1 MNKRSRKQRFY
12 RQSDGKQHIGSS
24 LRPRRQFRDFPGPP
38 PNQGPPLRVLPVGG
52 LGQIGMNCM
61 LLGLRERYIMVDA
74 GLLFPDEV
82 TEVGMQK
89 VLPDTSFLH
98 QWRDR
103 VEALVI
109 THGHEDH
116 IGALP
121 WVVPALDPST
131 PIYAS
136 KFVMNLIER
145 RMREYSLWDERRF
158 KVFEI
163 GDTFQGG
170 PFEVETLRVTH
181 SIPDC
186 CGCIFR
192 SEAGSIVHTGDWKL
206 DQSPIDGE
214 DFDLEVL
221 EKIGQEGACLLM
233 SDSTNVLSEGRSTS
247 EMDVAKSVMQRCMAH
262 NGKGRIISTQF
273 ASNLH
278 RLATMKHAAD
288 ATGRKLAYA
297 GPSFFNYLTAAHKAG
312 RAPFDP
318 SELLELQTALD
329 GYPMEKLLVLTT
341 GSQGEPFAALN
352 LAAHGASPVLNLE
365 RSDLLLYSAKVI
377 PGNQKRVARL
387 FNKVA
392 EWGPEVASGPTE
404 GLHTSGHA
412 YKEELKDILKM
423 VNPQNFLPVHGEYN
437 MLHAHAALAKQHCG
451 ISNTTVIRNGEM
463 AGFGAKMS
471 GRQFGDTSSMAV
483 ARMARMANDAEPG
496 PGPSA
501 EAGSVGAI
509 RKIGEVDLHKYYN
522 DGYHGTG
529 PAEEMGIDERTRI
542 STDGILVISVA
553 ILRPGG
559 VTARQRNEKPGTFG
573 EGVQLKARY
582 RIQSRAMWTDR
593 GRFTEIL
600 ERKLDICIAGLSPD
614 SPLPLIEARV
624 SDAAREVARKFN
636 RKKPEV
642 IVISHEVRF
651 GGGGG
656 GAGGKRGG
664 GGARRAAGAGGGAG
678 AAGGG
683 GAQRTP
689 AKGSR
694 YAQKQGG
701 A

>member
-1 MNKRSRKQRFY
+1 MDKRSRKQRFF
-12 RQSDGKQHIGSS
+12 RQSDGKQHIGSA

-74 GLLFPDEV
+74 GLLFPDEA

-103 VEALVI
+103 IEALVI

-136 KFVMNLIER
+136 RFVMQLIER
-145 RMREYSLWDERRF
+145 RMREYSLWDEKRF

-170 PFEVETLRVTH
+170 PFQVETMRVTH

-192 SEAGSIVHTGDWKL
+192 SDAGSIVHTGDWKL
-206 DQSPIDGE
+206 DESPIDGE
-214 DFDLEVL
+214 NFDLEVF
-221 EKIGQEGACLLM
+221 EKIGQEGATLLM

-247 EMDVAKSVMQRCMAH
+247 EMDVAKNVMRRCMEH

-297 GPSFFNYLTAAHKAG
+297 GPSFFTYLTAAHKAG

-329 GYPMEKLLVLTT
+329 GYPAEKLLVLTT

-352 LAAHGASPVLNLE
+352 LAAHGASPVLTLE

-392 EWGPEVASGPTE
+392 EWGPEVASGPSE

-412 YKEELKDILKM
+412 YKEELKQILKM

-437 MLHAHAALAKQHCG
+437 FLHAHAALAKQHCG
-451 ISNTTVIRNGEM
+451 VSNTTVIRNGEM
-463 AGFGAKMS
+463 AGFGVKMS
-471 GRQFGDTSSMAV
+471 GRQFGDASSMAV
-483 ARMARMANDAEPG
+483 ARMAQAANDDEPG

-501 EAGSVGAI
+501 QTGSVGAI
-509 RKIGEVDLHKYYN
+509 RKIGEVDLYKYYN

-542 STDGILVISVA
+542 GTDGILIISVA

-559 VTARQRNEKPGTFG
+559 VTARQRNSKPGSFG
-573 EGVQLKARY
+573 EGVRLKARY

-593 GRFTEIL
+593 GRLTEIL
-600 ERKLDICIAGLSPD
+600 ESKLDQCVTGLSPD

-624 SDAAREVARKFN
+624 ADAAREVSRKFN

-651 GGGGG
+651 SGGG
-656 GAGGKRGG
+656 R
-664 GGARRAAGAGGGAG
+664 GARAGPRAGAGTGVG

-683 GAQRTP
+683 GSQSPP

-694 YAQKQGG
+694 YAQKQRGE
-701 A
+701 

>member
-1 MNKRSRKQRFY
+1 MDRRSRKQRFF
-12 RQSDGKQHIGSS
+12 RQSDGKQHLGSA

-74 GLLFPDEV
+74 GLLFPDEA
-82 TEVGMQK
+82 EVGMQK

-136 KFVMNLIER
+136 RFVMQLIER
-145 RMREYSLWDERRF
+145 RMREYSLWDEKRF
-158 KVFEI
+158 KIFEI

-170 PFEVETLRVTH
+170 PFEIETMRVTH

-206 DQSPIDGE
+206 DESPIDGE
-214 DFDLEVL
+214 NFDLEVF
-221 EKIGQEGACLLM
+221 EKIGQEGATLLM

-247 EMDVAKSVMQRCMAH
+247 ELDVAKNVMRRCMGH

-288 ATGRKLAYA
+288 ACGRKLAYA
-297 GPSFFNYLTAAHKAG
+297 GPSFFTYLQAAHKAG

-329 GYPMEKLLVLTT
+329 GYPAEKLLVLTT

-352 LAAHGASPVLNLE
+352 MAANGASPVLTLE
-365 RSDLLLYSAKVI
+365 KSDLLLYSAKVI
-377 PGNQKRVARL
+377 PGNQKRVAKL
-387 FNKVA
+387 FNKIA
-392 EWGPEVASGPTE
+392 EWGPDVASAPSE

-412 YKEELKDILKM
+412 YQEELKQILKM

-437 MLHAHAALAKQHCG
+437 FLHAHAALAKQHCG
-451 ISNTTVIRNGEM
+451 IHNTTVIRNGEM
-463 AGFGAKMS
+463 AGFGVKRS
-471 GRQFGDTSSMAV
+471 GRQFGDASSMTV
-483 ARMARMANDAEPG
+483 SRMAREDHEPST
-496 PGPSA
+496 PRSA
-501 EAGSVGAI
+501 AAGQVGTI
-509 RKIGEVDLHKYYN
+509 RKIGEVDLYKYYN

-529 PAEEMGIDERTRI
+529 PSEEMGIDERLRI
-542 STDGILVISVA
+542 GTDGILIISVA
-553 ILRPGG
+553 ILRPAGIA
-559 VTARQRNEKPGTFG
+559 ARQRNTKPGDFG

-593 GRFTEIL
+593 GRLVDIL
-600 ERKLDICIAGLSPD
+600 ESKLDLCVAGLSPD
-614 SPLPLIEARV
+614 SPLPLIEARIA
-624 SDAAREVARKFN
+624 DTAREVCRKFN

-642 IVISHEVRF
+642 ITISHEVRF

-656 GAGGKRGG
+656 GAGAGAGKGRGRGRGG
-664 GGARRAAGAGGGAG
+664 AGGARGAAGAADGGAS
-678 AAGGG
+678 
-683 GAQRTP
+683 QNPP

-694 YAQKQGG
+694 YARKQKE